1 MTNFNNL
8 DISTAK
14 ECLLKKEFSS
24 LELTKYFIER
34 IEKSDL
40 NCFITH
46 TFENAI
52 EMAKESDKKIS
63 RNEEIGTLEG
73 IPIGMKDLF
82 CTKGIRTTAGSKIL
96 ENFIPFYE
104 STVSKLSLIHI

>member
-1 MTNFNNL
+1 MTDFENL

-14 ECLLKKEFSS
+14 ECLKKKEFSS
-24 LELTKYFIER
+24 LELTKFFIER

-52 EMAKESDKKIS
+52 EMAKKSDIKIS
-63 RNEEIGTLEG
+63 RNKEI
-73 IPIGMKDLF
+73 K
-82 CTKGIRTTAGSKIL
+82 
-96 ENFIPFYE
+96 
-104 STVSKLSLIHI
+104 TVFFPSPSHRQRPGVVYMYIYS